1 MNDSSLAV
9 SRTVYRSRVDRWIW
23 VAAALVLVL
32 LTVNAILA
40 PWYLALIQSVG
51 VLGFPIVIIFGVKYA
66 IEGDELLVWQYFKC
80 RRLPVME
87 IREVRY
93 SRGYT
98 NCIGLSRYRLSITF
112 DDNHKVLDSCLPL
125 EISPADRD
133 AFVERLL
140 AVNPDIEV
148 IR

>member
-1 MNDSSLAV
+1 MNDSSFAV
-9 SRTVYRSRVDRWIW
+9 SRTVYRFRVDRWIW

-87 IREVRY
+87 IQEVRY

-98 NCIGLSRYRLSITF
+98 NCIGLSRFRLSITF

>member
-1 MNDSSLAV
+1 MNDSSFAV

-66 IEGDELLVWQYFKC
+66 IEGNELLVWQYFKC

-87 IREVRY
+87 IQEVRY

-98 NCIGLSRYRLSITF
+98 NCIGLSRFRLSITF

>member
-1 MNDSSLAV
+1 MNDSSFAV

-23 VAAALVLVL
+23 MAAALVLVL

-66 IEGDELLVWQYFKC
+66 IEGNELLVWQYFKC

-87 IREVRY
+87 IQEVRY

-98 NCIGLSRYRLSITF
+98 NCIGLSRFRLSITF

>member
-1 MNDSSLAV
+1 MNDSSFAV

-66 IEGDELLVWQYFKC
+66 IEGNELFVWQYFKC
-80 RRLPVME
+80 RRMPVME

-112 DDNHKVLDSCLPL
+112 DDNHKILDSCLPL

>member
-1 MNDSSLAV
+1 MNDSSFAV

-23 VAAALVLVL
+23 VAAALVLAL

-51 VLGFPIVIIFGVKYA
+51 VLGFPIVIISGVKYA
-66 IEGDELLVWQYFKC
+66 IEGNELLVWQYFKC

-148 IR
+148 IL

>member
-1 MNDSSLAV
+1 MNDSSFAV

-66 IEGDELLVWQYFKC
+66 IEGNELFVWQYFKC

-112 DDNHKVLDSCLPL
+112 DDNHRVLDSCLPL

>member
-1 MNDSSLAV
+1 MNDSSFAV

-98 NCIGLSRYRLSITF
+98 NCIGLSRYSLSITF

>member
-1 MNDSSLAV
+1 MNDSSFAV

-66 IEGDELLVWQYFKC
+66 IEGNELFVWQYFKC

-112 DDNHKVLDSCLPL
+112 DDNHRVLDSCLPL
-125 EISPADRD
+125 EISPVDRD

>member
-1 MNDSSLAV
+1 MNDSSFAV

-40 PWYLALIQSVG
+40 PWYLAVIQSVG

-66 IEGDELLVWQYFKC
+66 IEGNELLVWQYFKC

-87 IREVRY
+87 IQEVRY

-98 NCIGLSRYRLSITF
+98 NCIGLSRFRLSITF

>member
-1 MNDSSLAV
+1 MNDSSFAV

-23 VAAALVLVL
+23 VAAALVLAL
-32 LTVNAILA
+32 LTVNAIFA

-66 IEGDELLVWQYFKC
+66 IEGNELLVWQYFNC

-112 DDNHKVLDSCLPL
+112 NDNHKILDSCLPL

>member
-40 PWYLALIQSVG
+40 PWYLAVIQSVG

-66 IEGDELLVWQYFKC
+66 IEGNELLVWQYFKC

>member
-1 MNDSSLAV
+1 MNDSSFAV

-23 VAAALVLVL
+23 VAAALVLAL
-32 LTVNAILA
+32 LTVNAIFA
-40 PWYLALIQSVG
+40 PWYLTLIQSVG

-66 IEGDELLVWQYFKC
+66 IEGNELLVWQYFKC

-87 IREVRY
+87 IQEVRY

-112 DDNHKVLDSCLPL
+112 DDNHKILDSCLPL

>member
-1 MNDSSLAV
+1 MNDSSFAV
-9 SRTVYRSRVDRWIW
+9 SRTVYRSRVDCWIW

-112 DDNHKVLDSCLPL
+112 DDNHRVLDSCLPL

>member
-66 IEGDELLVWQYFKC
+66 IEGNELFVWQYFKC

-93 SRGYT
+93 SWGYT
-98 NCIGLSRYRLSITF
+98 NCIGLSRFRLSITF
-112 DDNHKVLDSCLPL
+112 DDNHKILDSCLPL

>member
-1 MNDSSLAV
+1 MNDSSFAV

-23 VAAALVLVL
+23 VAAALVLAL
-32 LTVNAILA
+32 LTVNAIMA

-148 IR
+148 IL

>member
-98 NCIGLSRYRLSITF
+98 NCISLSRYRLSITF

>member
-1 MNDSSLAV
+1 MNDSSFAV

-23 VAAALVLVL
+23 VAGALVLAL

-98 NCIGLSRYRLSITF
+98 NCIGLSRYCLSITF
-112 DDNHKVLDSCLPL
+112 DDNHRVLDSCLPL

>member
-1 MNDSSLAV
+1 MNDSSFAV

-23 VAAALVLVL
+23 VAGALVLAL

-66 IEGDELLVWQYFKC
+66 IEGNELLVWQYFKC

-112 DDNHKVLDSCLPL
+112 DDNHKILDSCLPL

>member
-1 MNDSSLAV
+1 MNDSSFAV

-40 PWYLALIQSVG
+40 PWYLAVIQSVG

-66 IEGDELLVWQYFKC
+66 IEGNELFVWQYFKC

-112 DDNHKVLDSCLPL
+112 DDNHKILDSCLPL

>member
-1 MNDSSLAV
+1 MNDSSFAV

-23 VAAALVLVL
+23 VAAALVLAL
-32 LTVNAILA
+32 LTVNAIMA

-80 RRLPVME
+80 RRLSVME

-112 DDNHKVLDSCLPL
+112 DDNHKALDSCLPL

>member
-1 MNDSSLAV
+1 MNNSSFAV

-23 VAAALVLVL
+23 VAGALVLAL

-66 IEGDELLVWQYFKC
+66 IEGNELLVWQYFKC

-148 IR
+148 VR

>member
-1 MNDSSLAV
+1 MNDSSFAV
-9 SRTVYRSRVDRWIW
+9 SRTVYRTRVDRWIW

-66 IEGDELLVWQYFKC
+66 IEGNELLVWQYFKC

-87 IREVRY
+87 IQEVRY

-98 NCIGLSRYRLSITF
+98 NCIGLSRFRLSITF

>member
-98 NCIGLSRYRLSITF
+98 NCIGLSSYRLSITF

>member
-1 MNDSSLAV
+1 MNDSSFAV

-40 PWYLALIQSVG
+40 PWYLAVIQSVG

-66 IEGDELLVWQYFKC
+66 IEGNELFVWQYFKC
-80 RRLPVME
+80 RRMPVME

-112 DDNHKVLDSCLPL
+112 DDNHKILDSCLPL

>member
-1 MNDSSLAV
+1 MNDSSFAV

-66 IEGDELLVWQYFKC
+66 IEGNELFVWQYFKC

-112 DDNHKVLDSCLPL
+112 DDNHKILDSCLPL

>member
-1 MNDSSLAV
+1 MNDSSFAV

-23 VAAALVLVL
+23 VAAALVLAL

>member
-1 MNDSSLAV
+1 MNDSSFAV

-23 VAAALVLVL
+23 VAAALVLAL
-32 LTVNAILA
+32 LTVNAIMA

-112 DDNHKVLDSCLPL
+112 DDNHKALDSCLPL

>member
-1 MNDSSLAV
+1 MNDSSFAV

-40 PWYLALIQSVG
+40 PWYLAVIQSVG

-66 IEGDELLVWQYFKC
+66 IEGNELFVWQYFKC
-80 RRLPVME
+80 RRRPVME

-112 DDNHKVLDSCLPL
+112 DDNHKILDSCLPL